1 MATKTKGVQVSATIT
16 PELDQALE
24 DHRWNVRKTKTELVR
39 LAVEEYAHNHG
50 IIPSEADS
58 PSETPSPDESNAA
71 EGYQE
76 HGEHQHAG

>member
-39 LAVEEYAHNHG
+39 LAVEEYAANHG
-50 IIPSEADS
+50 IVPSPTQEGSDADS
-58 PSETPSPDESNAA
+58 E
-71 EGYQE
+71 Y
-76 HGEHQHAG
+76 HGEPHAS